1 MLSHPARR
9 ALASW
14 GDNRN
19 GRLIYG
25 LLGARPKINLSRRL
39 CALGCF
45 GLLARPRFTIG
56 CDSYNCACAFSASH
70 WQVVVDLL
78 RIGQF
83 HVVSLAA
90 ATESELA
97 ARVKLATLPVAPC
110 DPCEAGA
117 FGVGLLKL
125 SKGLWSSSSRGRE
138 LALREAH
145 AAFRSSL
152 DSDAFGLPYEREES
166 KRRGCLGGRQV
177 KFSSLLDENGTPRST
192 RNRSPPEI

>member
-1 MLSHPARR
+1 MVCWAHDQKSISLGVYARWAVSACLR
-9 ALASW
+9 ARVS
-14 GDNRN
+14 
-19 GRLIYG
+19 RLDAIH
-25 LLGARPKINLSRRL
+25 IIS
-39 CALGCF
+39 
-45 GLLARPRFTIG
+45 
-56 CDSYNCACAFSASH
+56 ACAFSASH

-145 AAFRSSL
+145 AGFRSSL